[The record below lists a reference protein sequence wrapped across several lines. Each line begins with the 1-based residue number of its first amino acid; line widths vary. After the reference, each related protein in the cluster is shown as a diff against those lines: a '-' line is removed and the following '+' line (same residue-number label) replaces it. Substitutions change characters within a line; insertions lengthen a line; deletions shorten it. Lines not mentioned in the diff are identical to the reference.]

1 MTENVPD
8 AAVQT
13 ITYKRQ
19 AHKRKRA
26 DLLAALPAEE
36 VHHELGDK
44 HCPDCHHEL
53 IEIGKQS
60 VRQELLFIPAQLK
73 RLDHIQHAYKCK
85 YCSQRNLSD
94 KIIKA
99 AVPKAPLNH
108 GLGSAS
114 LIAHS
119 LYQKYEM
126 KLPDYRQESDWK
138 KMGLEVSRQMLNY
151 WGLKSSEY
159 YFKPMFE
166 LLKQKLLT
174 RPITRPILHADE
186 TYYTVLESETI
197 KTYYWVFL
205 SGKHDPYKITLY
217 HHDPS
222 RSGKVALN
230 FLGDYPGYL
239 HCDMWQAYEQ
249 LPKATL
255 VGCWAH
261 VRRKFHEAVPQTA
274 SGKSLAQKGVN
285 YCNRMFYLEQT
296 WENLSKQARYQL
308 RQEKL
313 KPLMQE
319 FFNWCE
325 KNKTTV
331 LPGSKLGKAIILSLI
346 ETAKRNGLDPEKY
359 LNYLLQKL
367 PNEEILDSETLEA
380 YLPWQEKIQ
389 INCK

>member
-126 KLPDYRQESDWK
+126 KVPDYRQESDWK

-151 WGLKSSEY
+151 WDLKSSQY
-159 YFKPMFE
+159 YFKPVYD
-166 LLKQKLLT
+166 LLKPVSYTHLT
-174 RPITRPILHADE
+174 
-186 TYYTVLESETI
+186 
-197 KTYYWVFL
+197 
-205 SGKHDPYKITLY
+205 
-217 HHDPS
+217 
-222 RSGKVALN
+222 
-230 FLGDYPGYL
+230 
-239 HCDMWQAYEQ
+239 
-249 LPKATL
+249 LPTKA
-255 VGCWAH
+255 
-261 VRRKFHEAVPQTA
+261 
-274 SGKSLAQKGVN
+274 
-285 YCNRMFYLEQT
+285 
-296 WENLSKQARYQL
+296 
-308 RQEKL
+308 
-313 KPLMQE
+313 
-319 FFNWCE
+319 
-325 KNKTTV
+325 
-331 LPGSKLGKAIILSLI
+331 
-346 ETAKRNGLDPEKY
+346 
-359 LNYLLQKL
+359 
-367 PNEEILDSETLEA
+367 
-380 YLPWQEKIQ
+380 
-389 INCK
+389 